1 MTTKK
6 LFAVDFREQQSVS
19 QVLTTPIEHLSSR
32 DQPWNDLHFEYHYHD
47 SHETPEHHPVE
58 HVVAIQTTGEV
69 QAERRLNGQLK
80 QEEIRPGDVCLV
92 PAYTSHWIHSVGKQG
107 LIFLSLDPAFLKR
120 VAYDAS
126 GSERVALVP
135 QFAKPDPLVS
145 QIGLSLK
152 HALQTNPNGSQF
164 YAESLSIALAAHLLR
179 NYAAYNLPSITHGSL
194 PAAKIQRA
202 MDYINSALSTKLSL
216 KVIAETVGMS
226 QYHFCRSFKQ
236 VTGMT
241 PWQYVVQQR
250 INAAKQLLKKP
261 HLSVVE
267 ASRLLGFS
275 TQSQFTTF
283 FRRHTGTS
291 PTAYRKSL

>member
-6 LFAVDFREQQSVS
+6 PFAVDFRKQQSVS
-19 QVLTTPIEHLSSR
+19 QVLTTPIEQLSSKV
-32 DQPWNDLHFEYHYHD
+32 QPWNDLHFEYHYHD

-58 HVVAIQTTGEV
+58 HVVAIQTSGRV

-92 PAYTSHWIHSVGKQG
+92 PAYTSHRIHSVGKQG

-126 GSERVALVP
+126 GSEQVALIP
-135 QFAKPDPLVS
+135 QFARPDPLIY

-152 HALQTNPNGSQF
+152 DALQTNPDGSQF
-164 YAESLSIALAAHLLR
+164 YVESLNIALAAHLLQ
-179 NYAAYNLPSITHGSL
+179 NYAAYGLPPTTHGSL
-194 PAAKIQRA
+194 PVAKIQLA
-202 MDYINSALSTKLSL
+202 MDYINSALSTNLSL
-216 KVIAETVGMS
+216 EAIAETVGMS

-241 PWQYVVQQR
+241 PWQYVIQQR
-250 INAAKQLLKKP
+250 IDAAKLLLKKP
-261 HLSVVE
+261 RLSVVE

-283 FRRHTGTS
+283 FCRHTGMS

>member
-6 LFAVDFREQQSVS
+6 PFAVDFRKQQSVS

-58 HVVAIQTTGEV
+58 HVIAIQIKGRV

-80 QEEIRPGDVCLV
+80 QEKIRAGDVCLV
-92 PAYTSHWIHSVGKQG
+92 PAYTSHWIHSVGEQG

-135 QFAKPDPLVS
+135 QFAKPDPLIY

-152 HALQTNPNGSQF
+152 HALQTNPDGSQF
-164 YAESLSIALAAHLLR
+164 YMESLSIALAAHLLQ
-179 NYAAYNLPSITHGSL
+179 NYAAHDLPSTTHGSL
-194 PAAKIQRA
+194 PVAKIQRA

-216 KVIAETVGMS
+216 KAIAETVGMS
-226 QYHFCRSFKQ
+226 QYYFCRSFKQ

-261 HLSVVE
+261 HISVVE
-267 ASRLLGFS
+267 TSRLLGFS

-283 FRRHTGTS
+283 FRRHTGIS